1 MECGINLAELLAGM
15 ATLDVFEV
23 ATIVYC
29 LGQGMSKTLLA
40 RRFKKSVSWMYSLA
54 KRDLST
60 VFPNEESQVWFET
73 GVTAQQMLTDFR
85 EGLRQ
90 SQIEDPCSDVANAFC
105 EASRIRRAEQKEQK

>member
-1 MECGINLAELLAGM
+1 MNLVGM
-15 ATLDVFEV
+15 AALDMFEV
-23 ATIVYC
+23 ATIAYC
-29 LGQGMSKTLLA
+29 LGWEMSRALLA
-40 RRFKKSVSWMYSLA
+40 RRYKKSEYWIYSPT